1 MTLDCCTDFFIYV
14 PTVQTVETP
23 SRVNKARS
31 DEIASRHANLPLT
44 LSLKEWVKIPL
55 EGPLVVYARLR
66 EGQLA
71 LL

>member
-31 DEIASRHANLPLT
+31 DEIASRHANLPLAPP
-44 LSLKEWVKIPL
+44 LKEWVKISL

>member
-1 MTLDCCTDFFIYV
+1 MTIDCCTDFFIYV
-14 PTVQTVETP
+14 PTVHDVENP
-23 SRVNKARS
+23 SRVNQARG
-31 DEIASRHANLPLT
+31 DDIASRPINPLI

-55 EGPLVVYARLR
+55 EGTLVVYARLR